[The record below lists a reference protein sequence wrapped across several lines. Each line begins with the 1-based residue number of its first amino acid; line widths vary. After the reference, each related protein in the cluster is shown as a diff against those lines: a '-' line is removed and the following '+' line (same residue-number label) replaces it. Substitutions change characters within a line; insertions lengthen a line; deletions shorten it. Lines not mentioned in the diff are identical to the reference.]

1 MQRGSRQSFKLIRIL
16 RTAET
21 PLTTAE
27 IVERM
32 GRNPRNRTHTEA
44 VKKLLQR
51 AVGRDA
57 IQRVVPG
64 VYTYEP
70 KAEKPKPHF
79 EVSWASAVQ
88 IPGAITL
95 DFGIPRQAHL
105 PTREED
111 RDEGRIAPL
120 VRDVLPGPGSAPP
133 LPENNF
139 EEILSVSERQ
149 LDDAFFQ
156 ATGRHL
162 FGSEEWQQKVD
173 AIQEK
178 QQQQNGHK
186 WTWENRHRP

>member
-1 MQRGSRQSFKLIRIL
+1 MQRGSRQGFKLIRIL

-79 EVSWASAVQ
+79 NVSWPHPVQ
-88 IPGAITL
+88 TQPPITL
-95 DFGIPRQAHL
+95 HFLIPRQPHL
-105 PTREED
+105 
-111 RDEGRIAPL
+111 
-120 VRDVLPGPGSAPP
+120 
-133 LPENNF
+133 
-139 EEILSVSERQ
+139 
-149 LDDAFFQ
+149 
-156 ATGRHL
+156 
-162 FGSEEWQQKVD
+162 
-173 AIQEK
+173 
-178 QQQQNGHK
+178 
-186 WTWENRHRP
+186 

>member
-64 VYTYEP
+64 VNTYEP
-70 KAEKPKPHF
+70 KEEKPKQHF
-79 EVSWASAVQ
+79 DVSRASSVH

-95 DFGIPRQAHL
+95 DFGIQRHAHL
-105 PTREED
+105 PTL
-111 RDEGRIAPL
+111 DE
-120 VRDVLPGPGSAPP
+120 
-133 LPENNF
+133 
-139 EEILSVSERQ
+139 
-149 LDDAFFQ
+149 
-156 ATGRHL
+156 
-162 FGSEEWQQKVD
+162 
-173 AIQEK
+173 
-178 QQQQNGHK
+178 
-186 WTWENRHRP
+186 